1 VISERIAAVQRRIN
15 DACARAGRDPRE
27 VTLVAVSKT
36 MANERIVKAHAA
48 GMRHFGEN
56 RVQEGIAK
64 IEELSAL
71 EGVTWHLIG
80 HLQTNKA
87 KHVARLFDL
96 VHSIDSVRVAEVL
109 SGDLVKREREQD
121 VLLQVNY
128 ADESSKFGLEPD
140 AAVDEARR
148 IAALPGLRVR
158 GLMTVA
164 PFVPDPEIVRP
175 VFRGMR
181 ELSERVRDAVQG
193 GDGWQ
198 LSMGMTDDYPVAIE
212 EGSTILRIGRAIFGE
227 RPSA

>member
-1 VISERIAAVQRRIN
+1 MISERIAAVQRRID

-36 MANERIVKAHAA
+36 MANERIVEAHAA

-109 SGDLVKREREQD
+109 SGELAKRGREQD

-140 AAVDEARR
+140 AAVNEARR

-164 PFVPDPEIVRP
+164 PYVPDPEIVRP

-181 ELSERVRDAVQG
+181 ELSERVRDALQCG
-193 GDGWQ
+193 NGWH

-212 EGSTILRIGRAIFGE
+212 EGSTIVRIGRAIFGE
-227 RPSA
+227 RPSG